1 MSELDTEL
9 NKYDLKVISLKYTD
23 DIINEIEQQLQ
34 QQDDE
39 RSYAELSIDEKA
51 ESLQVVLDQLANVK
65 RLLGQEFVDIIDHPN
80 SHVPFAELLKLNEEI
95 QDQIKAPKSKDL
107 KKLADEVR
115 SDIKEAKTGTFR
127 IVGESELSR
136 MIDIL
141 GLSGDVDKEMNLEEL
156 KKFLDAEFQEF
167 GLDMSQLDGL
177 SKKDRERFALVQ
189 SYLVEHA
196 ETIRQEIVIDLV
208 EKLQEARQEG
218 DYKQLI
224 RKDGTLKR
232 RGKELLAGV
241 KASLSLPRMQNMML
255 AGMMVNMRT
264 IRQELENWDD
274 QAQIGFQEQLEQGL
288 REE

>member
-1 MSELDTEL
+1 MD
-9 NKYDLKVISLKYTD
+9 
-23 DIINEIEQQLQ
+23 
-34 QQDDE
+34 
-39 RSYAELSIDEKA
+39 
-51 ESLQVVLDQLANVK
+51 
-65 RLLGQEFVDIIDHPN
+65 
-80 SHVPFAELLKLNEEI
+80 
-95 QDQIKAPKSKDL
+95 
-107 KKLADEVR
+107 
-115 SDIKEAKTGTFR
+115 
-127 IVGESELSR
+127 
-136 MIDIL
+136 
-141 GLSGDVDKEMNLEEL
+141 
-156 KKFLDAEFQEF
+156 
-167 GLDMSQLDGL
+167 QLDGL

-208 EKLQEARQEG
+208 AKLQEARQEG